1 MDGID
6 FPCSPLF
13 AAAYAEQG
21 LTPPLPVGFPV
32 DPPPPKW
39 EPLPILDLNE
49 KEWAEQGGALLELI
63 GWVQLMAQTETPDTW
78 HNHLPGSEHEETPS
92 TETPLRALRPQQRGW
107 SRPQRNGAKPE
118 PDTPTPEEKE
128 EPRPAPRLEG
138 RWRHL

>member
-1 MDGID
+1 MMMMID
-6 FPCSPLF
+6 FPVSGTW

-63 GWVQLMAQTETPDTW
+63 GWVQLMAQTETPDVW
-78 HNHLPGSEHEETPS
+78 HNHLPLPLPGADAAEKGNDDKKM
-92 TETPLRALRPQQRGW
+92 TPLRPRHPTMTPASQAQQQQPGRGGWKAL
-107 SRPQRNGAKPE
+107 
-118 PDTPTPEEKE
+118 
-128 EPRPAPRLEG
+128 
-138 RWRHL
+138 